1 MSNWQKRPKLWR
13 MRLNFTTFRLHPSNG
28 IWRRPFH
35 RPGFKQKKSNS
46 PKPPKKSSRIG
57 RLWIFKNRIIRGKLQ
72 TTQNTKSHPK
82 TQNYLSSFPGFA
94 TAHSRCLHKFSHR
107 EGKPP
112 SNLGQAKTK
121 GIFIDNHIVIVYYL
135 INTRVI

>member
-1 MSNWQKRPKLWR
+1 MANWQKRPKFWR

-28 IWRRPFH
+28 IWRRSFH

-72 TTQNTKSHPK
+72 TTQNTKS
-82 TQNYLSSFPGFA
+82 TSQNLKLPFQLSRVRYRSYPLSSQVQPSGSQAPFQSGPG
-94 TAHSRCLHKFSHR
+94 K
-107 EGKPP
+107 
-112 SNLGQAKTK
+112 NK
-121 GIFIDNHIVIVYYL
+121 GIFYWQSYCNSVLSD
-135 INTRVI
+135 